1 MFEWFSLSCP
11 ILTGFRF
18 PVTYLFRTVGQ
29 VLGVAISS
37 AIVQSVVQKDLVR
50 TITGP
55 EAPYV
60 SGYPPPSSDIAVT
73 KKKQKKT
80 PFGMVFIVDHLPYP
94 SLNFCHPD
102 P

>member
-1 MFEWFSLSCP
+1 MLITSSNNSAVATSSTFEMIVFFWSCP
-11 ILTGFRF
+11 ILTGCCF

-60 SGYPPPSSDIAVT
+60 SGCPPCLERYC
-73 KKKQKKT
+73 
-80 PFGMVFIVDHLPYP
+80 GG
-94 SLNFCHPD
+94 
-102 P
+102 

>member
-1 MFEWFSLSCP
+1 MLITSSNNSAVATSSMFEWFSLSCP
-11 ILTGFRF
+11 ILIGFRF

-73 KKKQKKT
+73 KKNKIKT
-80 PFGMVFIVDHLPYP
+80 PLEWF
-94 SLNFCHPD
+94 SS
-102 P
+102 

>member
-1 MFEWFSLSCP
+1 MLITSSNNSAVATSSTFEMIVFFFRSCP
-11 ILTGFRF
+11 ILTGFCF

-60 SGYPPPSSDIAVT
+60 SGCPSCLE
-73 KKKQKKT
+73 
-80 PFGMVFIVDHLPYP
+80 GYYGG
-94 SLNFCHPD
+94 
-102 P
+102 

>member
-1 MFEWFSLSCP
+1 M
-11 ILTGFRF
+11 
-18 PVTYLFRTVGQ
+18 TYLFRTVGQ

-73 KKKQKKT
+73 
-80 PFGMVFIVDHLPYP
+80 
-94 SLNFCHPD
+94 
-102 P
+102 